1 MRQKYGS
8 QFSILQ
14 LNSMVLILNLS
25 LADLLCSVV
34 GAPNI
39 LLVSAYIII
48 AVLYLFALHV
58 YLRQRG
64 FITGRFCYYVGLFT
78 LFGCKHHV
86 MI

>member
-1 MRQKYGS
+1 
-8 QFSILQ
+8 
-14 LNSMVLILNLS
+14 MVLILNLS

-64 FITGRFCYYVGLFT
+64 LITGRFCYYVGLFT